1 MNISR
6 VKIEN
11 FKSLKDIDINLA
23 NLNLLTGVNSSGKSS
38 FIQALLLL
46 KQNYQVI
53 MNNILFGKEMINKA
67 LMNDNNPNTSFEK
80 MPLNIDDGEYVKVNV
95 NEIFFEEF
103 YDEDIKI
110 SIFSNDTNKFELSFK
125 KDLSFSATGT
135 NRFNIF
141 KSDFQYIQTNRIMPD
156 ILYKLSYKH
165 IEKNILGTQGEY
177 TAHYL
182 SVNRHKSILE
192 SLRHPNSKTAQ
203 LLENV
208 SLWLSEI
215 SENIEVKAKVYEEL
229 QSVDLKYTYTY
240 GKTTTQD
247 FTPLNV
253 GFGITYVL
261 PIITAI
267 LKAKRGDLIIIENP
281 ETHLHPKAQS
291 KIAKLCALASA
302 NGIQIVL
309 ETHSD
314 HILNGIRVA
323 IKEGILKPQESK
335 IYYFKKEK
343 DNLATIIEQI
353 NIDKNG
359 GIDRYPKGFFDQF
372 DEDLDKLITW

>member
-1 MNISR
+1 VNIDR
-6 VKIEN
+6 VQVKN
-11 FKSLKDIDINLA
+11 FKSLKDIDIELS
-23 NLNLLTGVNSSGKSS
+23 NLNLLTGVNSGGKSS

-46 KQNYQVI
+46 KQNEDYFPI
-53 MNNILFGKEMINKA
+53 GSGKK
-67 LMNDNNPNTSFEK
+67 
-80 MPLNIDDGEYVKVNV
+80 PLNIKGDYVNV
-95 NEIFFEEF
+95 GNKKDILFQEV
-103 YDEDIKI
+103 YDENIEI
-110 SIFSNDTNKFELSFK
+110 SIRNNVNNFATLTFNN
-125 KDLSFSATGT
+125 KDLK
-135 NRFNIF
+135 FNF
-141 KSDFQYIQTNRIMPD
+141 GANTLSEYNLFNKSFQYIATERITPM
-156 ILYKLSYKH
+156 ITYSLSDETLEQNQ
-165 IEKNILGTQGEY
+165 IGTKGEY

-182 SVNRHKSILE
+182 ARYRHQVILKNLRHKD
-192 SLRHPNSKTAQ
+192 SKTSQ

-267 LKAKRGDLIIIENP
+267 LKAKEGDLIIIENP

-291 KIAKLCALASA
+291 KIAKLCAIAASL
-302 NGIQIVL
+302 GIQIIL

-323 IKEGILKPQESK
+323 TKENILEPEQSK
-335 IYYFKKEK
+335 IYYFRKDK
-343 DNLATIIEQI
+343 DNLETKIDQI
-353 NIDKNG
+353 NIDSNG
-359 GIDRYPKGFFDQF
+359 AIDRYPKGFFDQF
-372 DEDLDKLITW
+372 DEDLDRLIVW

>member
-1 MNISR
+1 MNINK
-6 VKIEN
+6 VEIKN
-11 FKSLKDIDINLA
+11 YKSLKEVDINLS
-23 NLNLLTGVNSSGKSS
+23 NLNLITGVNSSGKSS

-46 KQNYQVI
+46 KQNYQVM
-53 MNNILFGKEMINKA
+53 MNNILFGQEILAKAFNK
-67 LMNDNNPNTSFEK
+67 DDNPNTSFEK
-80 MPLNIDDGEYVKVNV
+80 MPLNLDDTEYVSVNA
-95 NEIFFEEF
+95 NEIFFEER
-103 YDEDIKI
+103 YNEAIKI
-110 SIFSNDTNKFELSFK
+110 SISNKKDKFYLEFK
-125 KDLSFSATGT
+125 KDLTFSASGR
-135 NRFNIF
+135 NNFNIF
-141 KSDFQYIQTNRIMPD
+141 KPDFQYIQTNRITPE
-156 ILYKLSYKH
+156 IFYKLSNRH
-165 IEKNILGTQGEY
+165 IKKNVLGTKGEY

-182 SVNRHKSILE
+182 SIHRHKSILE
-192 SLRHPNSKTAQ
+192 NLRHKDSKTSQ

-247 FTPLNV
+247 YTPLNI

-267 LKAKRGDLIIIENP
+267 LKAKEGDLIIIENP

-291 KIAKLCALASA
+291 KIATLCALASA
-302 NGIQIVL
+302 NGIQIIL

-323 IKEGILKPQESK
+323 TKEKIIKPEQSK
-335 IYYFKKEK
+335 IYYFSKEK
-343 DNLATIIEQI
+343 NKLETKIDLI

-359 GIDRYPKGFFDQF
+359 AIDRYPKGFFDQF
-372 DEDLDKLITW
+372 DEDLDRLVIW

>member
-1 MNISR
+1 MGINR
-6 VKIEN
+6 VKIKN
-11 FKSLKDIDINLA
+11 FKSLKDLDINLS

-46 KQNYQVI
+46 KQNYQVM
-53 MNNILFGKEMINKA
+53 MNNILFGQEVIAKAFNKV
-67 LMNDNNPNTSFEK
+67 DNPNTNFEK

-95 NEIFFEEF
+95 NEIFFEES
-103 YDEDIKI
+103 YDEDIEI
-110 SIFSNDTNKFELSFK
+110 SIFSNGRNKFELKFK
-125 KDLSFSATGT
+125 KDLSFSASGT

-141 KSDFQYIQTNRIMPD
+141 KSDFQYIQTNRITPD
-156 ILYKLSYKH
+156 ILYRLSNKH

-182 SVNRHKSILE
+182 SVNRHKNILE
-192 SLRHPNSKTAQ
+192 NLRHKESQTAQ

-208 SLWLSEI
+208 SLWLGEI

-229 QSVDLKYTYTY
+229 QHVDLKYTYTY

-247 FTPLNV
+247 YTPLNV
-253 GFGITYVL
+253 GFGITYAL

-267 LKAKRGDLIIIENP
+267 LKSQEGDLLIIENP

-291 KIAKLCALASA
+291 KIAGLCSIAAA

-323 IKEGILKPQESK
+323 TKERILQPEQSK
-335 IYYFKKEK
+335 IYYFRK
-343 DNLATIIEQI
+343 DKNNLETKIDQI
-353 NIDKNG
+353 NIDNDG
-359 GIDRYPKGFFDQF
+359 AINRYPKGFFDQF
-372 DEDLDKLITW
+372 DEDLDRLIVW

>member
-1 MNISR
+1 
-6 VKIEN
+6 
-11 FKSLKDIDINLA
+11 
-23 NLNLLTGVNSSGKSS
+23 
-38 FIQALLLL
+38 
-46 KQNYQVI
+46 
-53 MNNILFGKEMINKA
+53 MNNILFGQEMIAKA
-67 LMNDNNPNTSFEK
+67 FNNDDNPNANFEE
-80 MPLNIDDGEYVKVNV
+80 MLLNIDDGEYVKVNV
-95 NEIFFEEF
+95 NEIFFEES
-103 YDEDIKI
+103 YDEDIEI
-110 SIFSNDTNKFELSFK
+110 SIFSNSTNKFELKFK
-125 KDLSFSATGT
+125 KNLKFGASGT

-141 KSDFQYIQTNRIMPD
+141 KSDFQYIQTNRITPN
-156 ILYKLSYKH
+156 ILYRLSNKH

-182 SVNRHKSILE
+182 ATHRLKELQIDALKHPQSITN
-192 SLRHPNSKTAQ
+192 H

-215 SENIEVKAKVYEEL
+215 SENIEVKTKVYEEL
-229 QSVDLKYTYTY
+229 QSADLKYSYTY

-267 LKAKRGDLIIIENP
+267 LKAKEGDLIIIENP

-291 KIAKLCALASA
+291 KIAMLCSIAAA
-302 NGIQIVL
+302 NGIQIIL

-323 IKEGILKPQESK
+323 TKENILEPEQSK
-335 IYYFKKEK
+335 IYYFRKDK
-343 DNLATIIEQI
+343 DNLETKIDQI
-353 NIDKNG
+353 NIDNNG
-359 GIDRYPKGFFDQF
+359 VIDRYPKGFFDQF
-372 DEDLDKLITW
+372 DEDLDRLIVW

>member
-1 MNISR
+1 MDINR
-6 VKIEN
+6 AKIKN
-11 FKSLKDIDINLA
+11 FKSLKDVDINLS

-46 KQNYQVI
+46 KQNYQVM
-53 MNNILFGKEMINKA
+53 MNNILFGQEMIVKA
-67 LMNDNNPNTSFEK
+67 FNNDDNPNPNFEK
-80 MPLNIDDGEYVKVNV
+80 MALSIDDGEYVKVNA
-95 NEIFFEEF
+95 NEIFFEES
-103 YDEDIKI
+103 YDEDIGI
-110 SIFSNDTNKFELSFK
+110 SIFSNGTNTFELKFK
-125 KDLSFSATGT
+125 KDLSFSASGT

-141 KSDFQYIQTNRIMPD
+141 KSDFQYIQTNRITPD
-156 ILYKLSYKH
+156 ILYRLSNKH

-182 SVNRHKSILE
+182 SVNRHKNILE
-192 SLRHPNSKTAQ
+192 TLRHKESQTAQ

-208 SLWLSEI
+208 SLWLGEI

-267 LKAKRGDLIIIENP
+267 LKAKKGDLIIIENP

-291 KIAKLCALASA
+291 KIAMLCSIAAA
-302 NGIQIVL
+302 NGIQIIL

-314 HILNGIRVA
+314 HVLNGIRVA
-323 IKEGILKPQESK
+323 TKEEILKPEQSK
-335 IYYFKKEK
+335 IYYFRRDK
-343 DNLATIIEQI
+343 DNLETKIDQI
-353 NIDKNG
+353 NIDNNG
-359 GIDRYPKGFFDQF
+359 AIDRYPKGFFDQF
-372 DEDLDKLITW
+372 DEDLDRLVVW

>member
-1 MNISR
+1 MNISK
-6 VKIEN
+6 VQIKN
-11 FKSLKDIDINLA
+11 FKSLKDIDIELS

-46 KQNYQVI
+46 KQNYQVM
-53 MNNILFGKEMINKA
+53 MNNILFSQEIIQKA
-67 LMNDNNPNTSFEK
+67 LNQDDNPNTNFEK
-80 MPLNIDDGEYVKVNV
+80 MPLNIDDDEYVKVNI
-95 NEIFFEEF
+95 NEIHFEER
-103 YDEDIKI
+103 YDEGIEI
-110 SIFSNDTNKFELSFK
+110 SIFRKENKFFLKFNK
-125 KDLSFSATGT
+125 KLNFNASGR
-135 NRFNIF
+135 NNFNIF
-141 KSDFQYIQTNRIMPD
+141 NSDFQYLQTNRITPE
-156 ILYKLSYKH
+156 IFYKLSKRH
-165 IEKNILGTQGEY
+165 IEKNILGTKGEY

-182 SVNRHKSILE
+182 SINRHQNILE
-192 SLRHPNSKTAQ
+192 NLRHKDSQTSQ

-229 QSVDLKYTYTY
+229 QSVDLKYTYIY

-267 LKAKRGDLIIIENP
+267 LKAKKGDLIIIENP

-291 KIAKLCALASA
+291 KIAKLCAIATA
-302 NGIQIVL
+302 NGIQIIL

-323 IKEGILKPQESK
+323 IKEDILKPEQSK
-335 IYYFKKEK
+335 IYYFSK
-343 DNLATIIEQI
+343 
-353 NIDKNG
+353 DKNNLETKVDLISIDNNG
-359 GIDRYPKGFFDQF
+359 AIDRYPKGFFDQF
-372 DEDLDKLITW
+372 DEDLDKLIVW

>member
-1 MNISR
+1 MNINR
-6 VKIEN
+6 VKIKN
-11 FKSLKDIDINLA
+11 FKSLKDVDINLS

-46 KQNYQVI
+46 KQNEDKFYSLRGDKTVNINDEYVQLG
-53 MNNILFGKEMINKA
+53 NKKDILFEEVFKENIEITIF
-67 LMNDNNPNTSFEK
+67 LEDLQHSLIFNT
-80 MPLNIDDGEYVKVNV
+80 DDLHIKFTKLLPDDKETFNL
-95 NEIFFEEF
+95 F
-103 YDEDIKI
+103 Y
-110 SIFSNDTNKFELSFK
+110 N
-125 KDLSFSATGT
+125 
-135 NRFNIF
+135 
-141 KSDFQYIQTNRIMPD
+141 DFQYISTNRINPT
-156 ILYKLSYKH
+156 ISYALSDKDV
-165 IEKNILGTQGEY
+165 EKNLIGFSGEF

-182 SVNRHKSILE
+182 AQNRHKSILE
-192 SLRHPNSKTAQ
+192 NLRHKDSKTTQ

-229 QSVDLKYTYTY
+229 QSVDLKYAYTY

-247 FTPLNV
+247 YTPLNV

-261 PIITAI
+261 PIITSI
-267 LKAKRGDLIIIENP
+267 LKAKEGDLIIIENP

-291 KIAKLCALASA
+291 KIAQLCSKASA
-302 NGIQIVL
+302 NGIQIIL

-323 IKEGILKPQESK
+323 TKYCILEPEQSK
-335 IYYFKKEK
+335 IYYFRKNRDELETK
-343 DNLATIIEQI
+343 IEQI

-359 GIDRYPKGFFDQF
+359 AIDRYPQGFFDQF
-372 DEDLDKLITW
+372 DEDLDRLVEW

>member
-1 MNISR
+1 MNINR
-6 VKIEN
+6 VKIKN
-11 FKSLKDIDINLA
+11 FKSLKDIDMGLS

-46 KQNYQVI
+46 KQNYQVM
-53 MNNILFGKEMINKA
+53 MNNILYKIRTEVFNY
-67 LMNDNNPNTSFEK
+67 NDNFEK
-80 MPLNIDDGEYVKVNV
+80 MSLNIDDGEYVQINV
-95 NEIFFEEF
+95 NEIFFEES

-110 SIFSNDTNKFELSFK
+110 SIWDNGENKFELSFEK
-125 KDLSFSATGT
+125 NLNFSATGT
-135 NRFNIF
+135 NKFNIF
-141 KSDFQYIQTNRIMPD
+141 KSDFQYIQTNRITPN

-182 SVNRHKSILE
+182 SINRHKNILE
-192 SLRHPNSKTAQ
+192 NLRHKDSKTDQ

-261 PIITAI
+261 PIITSI
-267 LKAKRGDLIIIENP
+267 LKAKKGDLIIIENP

-291 KIAKLCALASA
+291 KIAKLCAIASA
-302 NGIQIVL
+302 NGIQIIL

-323 IKEGILKPQESK
+323 IKEDILQPQESK
-335 IYYFKKEK
+335 IYYFTKEK
-343 DNLATIIEQI
+343 DKLATKIEQI
-353 NIDKNG
+353 NIDRSG
-359 GIDRYPKGFFDQF
+359 AIDRYPKGFFDQF
-372 DEDLDKLITW
+372 DEDLDRLITW